1 MSTTIAGGG
10 AVGAFQVSLF
20 ERLFASIAQ
29 EMGVTLQRSSFSP
42 NIKERRDFSC
52 AVFDRRGRIIAQ
64 AEHIPVHLG
73 AMPMSV
79 AAAIELFGRDEAAP
93 GDLVILN
100 DPYRGGTHLPDITT
114 VSPIYVTGA
123 EGPELFGYA
132 ATRAHHADVGG
143 MSPGSMAIAREI
155 FQEGLIIPP
164 VKLVRGGS
172 IDRGILDLIVAN
184 VRTPTEREGDL
195 TAQLAAHRV
204 AERRTGDIAARYGLE
219 RIMSISQELIEY
231 SARLARARIARLP
244 RGTYAFVDYL
254 DDDGISPEPLPI
266 RVSVRIDDEGM
277 RFDFSGTSPQVTG
290 SLNAPAAVARSAVYY
305 VLRCIVGGDVPAND
319 GLYGSVTIDV
329 PPRSLLDPESPRPVA
344 GGNVET
350 SQRVVDAVWGALAQA
365 LPELVPAA
373 GQGTMNNITLGGYDE
388 RRQAPFAYYETM
400 GGGGGGG
407 PKRAGAHGIHVAM
420 SNTWN
425 TPIEALEHALPVRVR
440 RYSLRTASG
449 GDGAHPGGMG
459 MRRDIEVLTRTE
471 VTLLGERRQRG
482 PWGLAGG
489 GPGKPGDNLVLRT
502 DGWRKVG
509 AKSTVVLEPGEVISL
524 RSPGGGGWGRD
535 PDADEAA
542 PSGAGGDGRPGA

>member
-1 MSTTIAGGG
+1 MSEVTGG
-10 AVGAFQVSLF
+10 AVGAFQISLF

-79 AAAIELFGRDEAAP
+79 AAAIELFERDAAAP

-114 VSPIYVTGA
+114 VSPVYVGA
-123 EGPELFGYA
+123 EGGPTLFGYA

-164 VKLVRGGS
+164 VKLVRAGT
-172 IDRGILDLIVAN
+172 IERGVLDLIVAN
-184 VRTPTEREGDL
+184 VRTPTERHGDL

-219 RIMSISQELIEY
+219 RIISISQELIDY

-244 RGTYAFVDYL
+244 RGTYEFVDYL
-254 DDDGISPEPLPI
+254 DDDGISPESLPI
-266 RVSVRIDDEGM
+266 RVRVDIDEAGM
-277 RFDFSGTSPQVTG
+277 RFDFAGTSPQVTG
-290 SLNAPAAVARSAVYY
+290 SLNAPASVARSAVYY

-319 GLYGSVTIDV
+319 GLYGSVTISV
-329 PPRSLLDPESPRPVA
+329 PRRSLLDPESPRPVA

-350 SQRVVDAVWGALAQA
+350 SQRVVDTVWGALAPA
-365 LPELVPAA
+365 LPDLVPAA

-388 RRQAPFAYYETM
+388 QRSAPFAYYETM
-400 GGGGGGG
+400 GGGAGGG
-407 PKRAGAHGIHVAM
+407 PTRPGAHGIHVAM

-425 TPIEALEHALPVRVR
+425 SPIEALEHALPVRVR
-440 RYSLRTASG
+440 RYSLRTGSG

-459 MRRDIEVLTRTE
+459 LRRDIEVLTESE
-471 VTLLGERRQRG
+471 VTLLGERRRHR

-489 GPGKPGDNLVLRT
+489 DDGAPGDNQVLRAG
-502 DGWRKVG
+502 GWERVG
-509 AKSTVVLEPGEVISL
+509 AKATVMLEPGEVISL
-524 RSPGGGGWGRD
+524 RSPGGGGWGPS
-535 PDADEAA
+535 PDGDSTTAEDART
-542 PSGAGGDGRPGA
+542 GA

>member
-1 MSTTIAGGG
+1 MSASPGA
-10 AVGAFQVSLF
+10 AVGAFQISLF

-79 AAAIELFGRDEAAP
+79 AAAIELFERDRAAP

-114 VSPIYVTGA
+114 VSPVYVSTA
-123 EGPELFGYA
+123 EGPALFGYA

-164 VKLVRGGS
+164 VKLVRGGT
-172 IDRGILDLIVAN
+172 IERGVLDLIVAN
-184 VRTPTEREGDL
+184 VRTPTERHGDL

-219 RIMSISQELIEY
+219 RIISISQELIDY

-244 RGTYAFVDYL
+244 RGTYEFVDYL
-254 DDDGISPEPLPI
+254 DDDGISPDPLPI
-266 RVSVRIDDEGM
+266 RVRVEIDADGM
-277 RFDFSGTSPQVTG
+277 RFDFAGTSPQVTG
-290 SLNAPAAVARSAVYY
+290 SLNAPASVARSAVYY

-319 GLYGSVTIDV
+319 GLYGSVQISV

-350 SQRVVDAVWGALAQA
+350 SQRVVDTVWGALAPA
-365 LPELVPAA
+365 LPDLVPAA

-388 RRQAPFAYYETM
+388 HRAAPFAYYETM
-400 GGGGGGG
+400 GGGAGGG
-407 PKRAGAHGIHVAM
+407 PVRAGAHGIHVAM

-425 TPIEALEHALPVRVR
+425 SPIEALEHALPVRVR
-440 RYSLRTASG
+440 RYSLRTGSG
-449 GDGAHPGGMG
+449 GRGLHPGGMG
-459 MRRDIEVLTRTE
+459 LRRDIEVLTRTE
-471 VTLLGERRQRG
+471 VTLLGERRRHR
-482 PWGLAGG
+482 PWGLSGG
-489 GPGKPGDNLVLRT
+489 GEGKPGDNRVRRPS
-502 DGWRKVG
+502 GWEQVG
-509 AKSTVVLEPGEVISL
+509 AKSTVTLEPGDMVSL
-524 RSPGGGGWGRD
+524 RSPGGGGWGRR
-535 PDADEAA
+535 ANGA
-542 PSGAGGDGRPGA
+542 PAEGEDAGGGA

>member
-1 MSTTIAGGG
+1 MSAATGG
-10 AVGAFQVSLF
+10 AVGAFQISLF

-79 AAAIELFGRDEAAP
+79 AAAIELFERDEAAP

-114 VSPIYVTGA
+114 VSPVYVSA
-123 EGPELFGYA
+123 EEGPTLFGYA

-164 VKLVRGGS
+164 VKLVRAGT
-172 IDRGILDLIVAN
+172 IERGVLDLIVAN
-184 VRTPTEREGDL
+184 VRTPTERHGDL

-204 AERRTGDIAARYGLE
+204 AERRTGDIADRYGLE
-219 RIMSISQELIEY
+219 RIISISQELIDY
-231 SARLARARIARLP
+231 SARLARARIAGLP
-244 RGTYAFVDYL
+244 RGTYEFVDHL

-266 RVSVRIDDEGM
+266 RVRVDIDEDGM
-277 RFDFSGTSPQVTG
+277 RFDFAGTSPQVTG
-290 SLNAPAAVARSAVYY
+290 SLNAPASVARSAVYY

-319 GLYGSVTIDV
+319 GLYGSVTISV

-350 SQRVVDAVWGALAQA
+350 SQRVVDAVWGALAPA
-365 LPELVPAA
+365 LPDLVPAA
-373 GQGTMNNITLGGYDE
+373 GQGTMNNITLGGHDDQ
-388 RRQAPFAYYETM
+388 RSAPFAYYETM
-400 GGGGGGG
+400 GGGSGGG
-407 PKRAGAHGIHVAM
+407 PTRPGAHGIHVAM

-425 TPIEALEHALPVRVR
+425 SPIEALEHALPVRVR
-440 RYSLRTASG
+440 RYSLRTGSG

-459 MRRDIEVLTRTE
+459 LRRDIEVLTRTE
-471 VTLLGERRQRG
+471 VTLLGERRRHR

-489 GPGKPGDNLVLRT
+489 GDGAPGDNQVLRAA
-502 DGWRKVG
+502 GWESVG
-509 AKSTVVLEPGEVISL
+509 AKATVMLEPGEVISL
-524 RSPGGGGWGRD
+524 RSPGGGGWGRS
-535 PDADEAA
+535 PDDESATA
-542 PSGAGGDGRPGA
+542 EDG

>member
-1 MSTTIAGGG
+1 MSAASGTG
-10 AVGAFQVSLF
+10 VGAFQISLF

-52 AVFDRRGRIIAQ
+52 AVFDRQGRIIAQ

-79 AAAIELFGRDEAAP
+79 AAAIELFDRDRAAP

-114 VSPIYVTGA
+114 VSPVYVSTA

-155 FQEGLIIPP
+155 YQEGLIIPP
-164 VKLVRGGS
+164 VKLVRAGT
-172 IDRGILDLIVAN
+172 IERGVLDLIVAN
-184 VRTPTEREGDL
+184 VRTPVERHGDL

-219 RIMSISQELIEY
+219 RIISISQELIDY

-244 RGTYAFVDYL
+244 RGTFRFTDYL

-266 RVSVRIDDEGM
+266 KVRVTIDEDGM
-277 RFDFSGTSPQVTG
+277 EFDFAGTSPQVTG
-290 SLNAPAAVARSAVYY
+290 SLNAPASVARSAVYY

-319 GLYGSVTIDV
+319 GLYGSVSINV
-329 PPRSLLDPESPRPVA
+329 PRRSLLDPESPRPVA

-350 SQRVVDAVWGALAQA
+350 SQRVVDAVWGALAPA

-373 GQGTMNNITLGGYDE
+373 GQGTMNNITLGGFDE
-388 RRQAPFAYYETM
+388 RHAEPFAYYETM
-400 GGGGGGG
+400 GGGSGGG
-407 PKRAGAHGIHVAM
+407 PARPGAHGIHVAM

-425 TPIEALEHALPVRVR
+425 SPIEALEHALPVRVR
-440 RYSLRTASG
+440 RYSLRTGSG
-449 GDGAHPGGMG
+449 GSGAHPGGMG
-459 MRRDIEVLTRTE
+459 LRRDIEVLAPTE
-471 VTLLGERRQRG
+471 VTLLGERRRHR

-489 GPGKPGDNLVLRT
+489 GDGEPGDNLVMRP
-502 DGWRKVG
+502 DGWKRVG
-509 AKSTVVLEPGEVISL
+509 AKSTVMLDPGDVISL
-524 RSPGGGGWGRD
+524 RSPGGGGWGRAA
-535 PDADEAA
+535 DAGHDT
-542 PSGAGGDGRPGA
+542 GGDERGDH

>member
-1 MSTTIAGGG
+1 MSKAPREA
-10 AVGAFQVSLF
+10 AVGAFQISLF

-52 AVFDRRGRIIAQ
+52 AVFDRAGRIIAQ

-79 AAAIELFGRDEAAP
+79 AAAIELFGRDKAAP

-114 VSPIYVTGA
+114 VSPIYITGQ
-123 EGPELFGYA
+123 EGPQLFGYA

-164 VKLVRGGS
+164 VKLVRAGN

-184 VRTPTEREGDL
+184 VRTPVERHGDL

-219 RIMSISQELIEY
+219 RIVSIANELIEY

-244 RGTYAFVDYL
+244 RGSYEFVDYL
-254 DDDGISPEPLPI
+254 DDDGIAPEPLPI
-266 RVSVRIDDEGM
+266 RVRVSIDEGGM
-277 RFDFSGTSPQVTG
+277 RFDFAGTSPQVTG
-290 SLNAPAAVARSAVYY
+290 SLNAPAAVTRSAVYY

-319 GLYGSVTIDV
+319 GLYGSVTISI

-350 SQRVVDAVWGALAQA
+350 SQRVVDAVWGALAPA
-365 LPELVPAA
+365 LPALVPAA
-373 GQGTMNNITLGGYDE
+373 GQGTMNNITLGGFDD
-388 RRQAPFAYYETM
+388 RRAAPFAYYETM
-400 GGGGGGG
+400 GGGSGGG
-407 PKRAGAHGIHVAM
+407 PSRPGAHGIHVAM

-440 RYSLRTASG
+440 RYSLRTGSG
-449 GDGAHPGGMG
+449 GSGNHPGGMG
-459 MRRDIEVLTRTE
+459 LRRDIEVLTRTE
-471 VTLLGERRQRG
+471 VTLLGERRHHR

-489 GPGKPGDNLVLRT
+489 GDAEPGDNLVRRA
-502 DGWRKVG
+502 GVWESVG
-509 AKSTVVLEPGEVISL
+509 AKASVMLESGDVISL
-524 RSPGGGGWGRD
+524 RSPGGGGWGSD
-535 PDADEAA
+535 DDAG
-542 PSGAGGDGRPGA
+542 SRGGGDERDEE